1 MDFDKVVDRRGTYCT
16 QWDYIEDRFGE
27 GSGDLTPFTISD
39 MDFESPKEIV
49 EALAARV
56 DHKVFGYSRWNHTE
70 YKGAVKSWYGRRC
83 GAEMEEKWVVYSPS
97 VLYSVS
103 LLLEMIVGKGGKVI
117 THTPRYDGLTKL
129 ATPYELYEVE
139 LKEVEKGRFE
149 TDFERIEEGFRE
161 GAKAFL
167 LCNPQN
173 PTGKVWSREEVE
185 RLVNLCKRY
194 GAYLISDEIH
204 MDVTRREFTSVLNVD
219 SSVSVVASSPSKT
232 FNIPALGGSYAI
244 IPQTEL
250 REKFVEHTRSI
261 DGVST
266 ASIFGVVGT
275 IAAYNR
281 CEYWVDDLNDYIHEN
296 LKSVDEELDGY
307 RGLEVYIPEATYLM
321 WIDFKKTGLEP
332 EEFQK
337 LLIERGRVAI
347 MSGELYGDP
356 YRIRLNVGCSREKL
370 RRGIDGIKKALDI
383 KK

>member
-1 MDFDKVVDRRGTYCT
+1 MNFDKVVDRRGTYCT

-27 GSGDLTPFTISD
+27 GSGDLIPFTISD

-49 EALAARV
+49 EELATRV
-56 DHKVFGYSRWNHTE
+56 DHRVFGYSRWNHTE
-70 YKGAVKSWYGRRC
+70 YKGSVRGWYGSRC
-83 GAEMEEKWVVYSPS
+83 GAEVEESWVAYSPS

-103 LLLEMIVGKGGKVI
+103 LLLEMILGKGGKLM

-129 ATPYELYEVE
+129 VKPYELYEVE
-139 LKEVEKGRFE
+139 LKEGEKGRFE

-173 PTGKVWSREEVE
+173 PTGKVWSRKELQ
-185 RLVNLCKRY
+185 RLVDLCKRY

-219 SSVSVVASSPSKT
+219 TSVSIVASSPSKT
-232 FNIPALGGSYAI
+232 FNIPALGGSYVI
-244 IPQTEL
+244 IPQRRI
-250 REKFVEHTRSI
+250 REEFVEHTRSI

-266 ASIFGVVGT
+266 ASIFGVLGT

-281 CEYWVDDLNDYIHEN
+281 CEYWLDGLNDYINEN
-296 LKSVDEELDGY
+296 LREVAEELDGY

-321 WIDFKKTGLEP
+321 WIDFKGTGLEP

-370 RRGIDGIKKALDI
+370 RRGIEGIKKALDT